1 MYTSSFEIGL
11 VCFNSDVVLP
21 SPGWYV
27 LPGLRCPSATSIGSV
42 LGRRGPGILPWITI
56 FLVTSGVCQRFLRVT
71 VTNENRWQIT
81 PRVTKTIAIYGNE
94 CIILFL
100 TCTHSLK
107 YDGNLQQERNSYGH
121 PSWWH
126 RQWHCYLTYA
136 PERQILKS
144 SRWSVNW
151 AFLGTLELSSSWLS
165 NVNYHV
171 RFHGVFTVP
180 HKTDFYMLGGDNA
193 VKSDTVVHMTSL
205 RAPRN
210 APVTIECDEF
220 TILISRVHMWG
231 NNATANAIR
240 MNGRMNYVLTAHF
253 QRIWKYVCM

>member
-1 MYTSSFEIGL
+1 MMINAWVTVNNDFFGHEWGL
-11 VCFNSDVVLP
+11 PTL
-21 SPGWYV
+21 
-27 LPGLRCPSATSIGSV
+27 
-42 LGRRGPGILPWITI
+42 
-56 FLVTSGVCQRFLRVT
+56 LRVT

-107 YDGNLQQERNSYGH
+107 YDGNSQRERNLYGH

-144 SRWSVNW
+144 SRSIVSW

-171 RFHGVFTVP
+171 RFHGVYTVP
-180 HKTDFYMLGGDNA
+180 HVTDFYMLGGDNA
-193 VKSDTVVHMTSL
+193 VKSDTVVHMTTVWEPQEML
-205 RAPRN
+205 
-210 APVTIECDEF
+210 
-220 TILISRVHMWG
+220 
-231 NNATANAIR
+231 
-240 MNGRMNYVLTAHF
+240 
-253 QRIWKYVCM
+253 Q